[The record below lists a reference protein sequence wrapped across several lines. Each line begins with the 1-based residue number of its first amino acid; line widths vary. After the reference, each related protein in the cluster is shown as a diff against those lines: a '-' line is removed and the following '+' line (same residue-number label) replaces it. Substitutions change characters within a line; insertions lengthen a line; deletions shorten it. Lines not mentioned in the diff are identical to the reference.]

1 MCAFDL
7 QDTVQ
12 RDQFRKD
19 LLGEKLLVV
28 GCGENSIRFRP
39 HLIISAEEV
48 QMVLGTLRKV
58 SRRWA

>member
-7 QDTVQ
+7 WDTEQ

-19 LLGEKLLVV
+19 LLQEKLLVV
-28 GCGENSIRFRP
+28 GSGINSIRFRP

-48 QMVLGTLRKV
+48 QMVLRTLKKV
-58 SRRWA
+58 LRRWA